1 MQPDSH
7 ALNSEATMNLAI
19 FDLDNTLING
29 DSDHAWGEFLVE
41 RNIVDRQEYA
51 LNNDKFYHDYK
62 LGALD
67 INAYLHFCLKVLAE
81 HPLKQLYA
89 WREQFLEEKIRPMLL
104 PKAKALIEE
113 HRKAGDTLLIITAT
127 NRFVTEPIA
136 QLHGID
142 NLLASDAEKRDGRY
156 TGKPTGVPC
165 YQDGKITRLNQWLK
179 QQEHSFD
186 QSVFYSD
193 SHNDLP
199 LLKLVEKPVAVD
211 PDPQLLEYARKQ
223 GWSIRSLRNSVK

>member
-1 MQPDSH
+1 
-7 ALNSEATMNLAI
+7 MNLAI

-51 LNNDKFYHDYK
+51 HNNDKFYRDYK

-81 HPLKQLYA
+81 HPLEQLLA

-113 HRKAGDTLLIITAT
+113 HRKEGDTLLIITAT

-142 NLLASDAEKRDGRY
+142 NLLASEAEKRNGRY
-156 TGKPTGVPC
+156 TGKPTGIPC

-179 QQEHSFD
+179 QQEHRFD

-211 PDPQLLEYARKQ
+211 PDPQLREYASKQ
-223 GWSIRSLRNSVK
+223 GWSIRSLRNAVE

>member
-51 LNNDKFYHDYK
+51 LNNDKFYNDYK

-136 QLHGID
+136 QLHDID

-223 GWSIRSLRNSVK
+223 GWSIRSLRNAVE

>member
-1 MQPDSH
+1 
-7 ALNSEATMNLAI
+7 MNLAI

-41 RNIVDRQEYA
+41 RNIVNREEYA
-51 LNNDKFYHDYK
+51 HNNDQFYRDYK

-67 INAYLHFCLKVLAE
+67 INAYLNFCLKVLAE
-81 HPLKQLYA
+81 HPLKQLLT

-113 HRKAGDTLLIITAT
+113 HRNAGDTLLIITAT

-136 QLHGID
+136 QLYGID
-142 NLLASDAEKRDGRY
+142 NLLASEAEKRNGCY

-179 QQEHSFD
+179 QKEHSFTHRI
-186 QSVFYSD
+186 FYSD

-211 PDPQLLEYARKQ
+211 PDPQLLKYASEQ
-223 GWSIRSLRNSVK
+223 GWSIRSLRNSAD

>member
-1 MQPDSH
+1 
-7 ALNSEATMNLAI
+7 MNLAI

-51 LNNDKFYHDYK
+51 HNNDKFYHDYK

-67 INAYLHFCLKVLAE
+67 INAYLHFCLKVLTE
-81 HPLKQLYA
+81 HPLEQLLA

-136 QLHGID
+136 QLHGIN
-142 NLLASDAEKRDGRY
+142 NLLASEAEKRNGRY
-156 TGKPTGVPC
+156 TGKPTGIPC

-211 PDPQLLEYARKQ
+211 PDPQLLEYASKQ
-223 GWSIRSLRNSVK
+223 GWSIRSLRNSVE

>member
-51 LNNDKFYHDYK
+51 LNNDKFYNDYK